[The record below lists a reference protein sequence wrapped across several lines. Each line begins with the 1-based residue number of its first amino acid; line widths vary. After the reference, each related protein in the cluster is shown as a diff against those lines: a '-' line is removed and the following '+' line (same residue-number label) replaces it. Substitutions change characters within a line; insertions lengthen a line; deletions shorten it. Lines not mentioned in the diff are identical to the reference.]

1 MNKAIGGDGFPAEL
15 LKILKDDDV
24 KVLYSIICQQIWK
37 TQQWPED
44 WKITTLMEES
54 EEALKSFLKKVKEE
68 SEKADLEL
76 NVQKTK
82 IWSHNFMAN

>member
-15 LKILKDDDV
+15 FKILKDDDV

>member
-15 LKILKDDDV
+15 FKILKDDDV

-68 SEKADLEL
+68 SEKADLEF

>member
-15 LKILKDDDV
+15 FKILKDDAV
-24 KVLYSIICQQIWK
+24 KVLHSVICQQIWR

-44 WKITTLMEES
+44 WKITTLMEEN
-54 EEALKSFLKKVKEE
+54 EEVLKSFLKKVKEE

-76 NVQKTK
+76 NVQKIK
-82 IWSHNFMAN
+82 IWSHHFMAN

>member
-15 LKILKDDDV
+15 FKILKDDAV
-24 KVLYSIICQQIWK
+24 KVLHSVICQQIWK

-44 WKITTLMEES
+44 WKITPLMEES
-54 EEALKSFLKKVKEE
+54 EEVLKSFLKKVKEE

-76 NVQKTK
+76 NVQKIK
-82 IWSHNFMAN
+82 IWSHHFMAN

>member
-54 EEALKSFLKKVKEE
+54 KEALKSFLKKVKEE